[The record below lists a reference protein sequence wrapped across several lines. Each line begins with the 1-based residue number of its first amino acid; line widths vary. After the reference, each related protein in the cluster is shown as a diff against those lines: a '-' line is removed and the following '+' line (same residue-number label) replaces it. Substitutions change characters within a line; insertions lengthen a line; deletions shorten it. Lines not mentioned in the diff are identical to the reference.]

1 MNKISEKGVSLLE
14 AIVATAIIGIG
25 FVAIFQMV
33 QYSIRSIEVS
43 GERTKATYLSSMI
56 AEDMYSDR
64 NQEKDSKKFFDH
76 IRDNSWALN
85 KCDNTGG
92 SISYY
97 AGSDNNAVDNKQKKW
112 KARLSKDYIKCRP
125 KTSASTDTVDKKTF
139 DIFKICH
146 KGCDVKLTNYFDP
159 IYMGRVEVNLN
170 SSTKKKVLYFQVK

>member
-33 QYSIRSIEVS
+33 QYSVRSIEVS

-76 IRDNSWALN
+76 IRDKSWELN

-112 KARLSKDYIKCRP
+112 KARFSKDYIKCRP
-125 KTSASTDTVDKKTF
+125 KASNSTETVDKKKF
-139 DIFKICH
+139 KIFKICDT
-146 KGCDVKLTNYFDP
+146 GCDVAYKDYFDQ
-159 IYMGRVEVNLN
+159 IYIGRVEVNLN
-170 SSTKKKVLYFQVK
+170 SSTKKKVLYFQIK

>member
-33 QYSIRSIEVS
+33 QYSVRSIEVS

-76 IRDNSWALN
+76 IRDKSWELN

-97 AGSDNNAVDNKQKKW
+97 AGSDNNAV
-112 KARLSKDYIKCRP
+112 L
-125 KTSASTDTVDKKTF
+125 
-139 DIFKICH
+139 
-146 KGCDVKLTNYFDP
+146 
-159 IYMGRVEVNLN
+159 
-170 SSTKKKVLYFQVK
+170 

>member
-33 QYSIRSIEVS
+33 QYSVRSIEVS

-112 KARLSKDYIKCRP
+112 NHS
-125 KTSASTDTVDKKTF
+125 F
-139 DIFKICH
+139 FKIFFSFCNH
-146 KGCDVKLTNYFDP
+146 
-159 IYMGRVEVNLN
+159 I
-170 SSTKKKVLYFQVK
+170 

>member
-33 QYSIRSIEVS
+33 QYSVRTIEDS

-76 IRDNSWALN
+76 IRDKSWELN

-97 AGSDNNAVDNKQKKW
+97 AGIDNNAVDNKQKKW

-125 KTSASTDTVDKKTF
+125 KSSTSTDTVDKLSL
-139 DIFKICH
+139 IHI
-146 KGCDVKLTNYFDP
+146 
-159 IYMGRVEVNLN
+159 
-170 SSTKKKVLYFQVK
+170 

>member
-33 QYSIRSIEVS
+33 QYSVRSIEVS

-76 IRDNSWALN
+76 IRDKSWELN

-112 KARLSKDYIKCRP
+112 KARLSLSLIH
-125 KTSASTDTVDKKTF
+125 
-139 DIFKICH
+139 I
-146 KGCDVKLTNYFDP
+146 
-159 IYMGRVEVNLN
+159 
-170 SSTKKKVLYFQVK
+170 